1 MHNKTNFR
9 CAKKRQSYG
18 KLRQRVFNKTREKK
32 MSELLESV
40 MLICFGLSWPISLAK
55 NIKARSARNM
65 SLRFTLLIILGYAA
79 GITGKILNGVFNY
92 VLIVYLVNLI
102 IVSANLVVYFINRRY
117 DRKEIIKNLHK
128 VHVWSKKK
136 AI

>member
-1 MHNKTNFR
+1 
-9 CAKKRQSYG
+9 
-18 KLRQRVFNKTREKK
+18 

-102 IVSANLVVYFINRRY
+102 IVSANLVVFFINRRY